1 MKLESQGHTQAMFDS
16 RCTAILLS
24 AWTLLAM
31 PARGIELGGP
41 DPYVGPQSRAVADV
55 YQRAIP
61 QDLSQLRVSREILLI
76 AGEQSAVQTLD
87 RFIERS
93 VLGDILGQPRPAG
106 ATLAEAL
113 KNETGR
119 TDAFD
124 AMRRQILDTTLTVH
138 TVDSTG
144 TEALWRNGTRWLP
157 DTKGVYEGDSIW
169 VARTRDG
176 AAKTLYVRLMVKNV
190 SQGNVVAY
198 APVLSVQ
205 LGATATHLRV
215 PMVKNLSDGK
225 VSVVAPVQT
234 EAPAALLRMPCD
246 RWGDILYPDGSEQL
260 VCSIE
265 SSAISLPDL
274 KAALLGAPA
283 TLVLEVN
290 DIGFLATAE
299 KTTQAL
305 DRSRFTVKPD
315 SIAWNNEWGGQLS
328 AHAGAVDALR
338 KMSCRDKD
346 SCFHF
351 AEIAGDIVRKGG
363 IMLVVGLVGAVL
375 GVVVGVLIELLAA
388 PSRHRLLR
396 RYIFGAALL
405 VMILTGIV
413 AVLTGGAYMLA
424 AVAGVF
430 LGGTAWMGFAV
441 ALWLTIVLWDG
452 GFKDEV
458 QHCLERRV
466 A

>member
-1 MKLESQGHTQAMFDS
+1 MKLESQGHTQAMFDPRRTS
-16 RCTAILLS
+16 MLLC
-24 AWTLLAM
+24 ALALLAM

-41 DPYVGPQSRAVADV
+41 DPYVGPQSRAVAEV

-61 QDLSQLRVSREILLI
+61 QDLSQLRVPREILLI

-106 ATLAEAL
+106 ATVAEAI

-124 AMRRQILDTTLTVH
+124 AMRRQILDTTLVVH

-176 AAKTLYVRLMVKNV
+176 AARTLYVRLMVKNV
-190 SQGNVVAY
+190 SRGNVVAY
-198 APVLSVQ
+198 APVLIVQ
-205 LGATATHLRV
+205 PGAMTAPLQAPSSTA
-215 PMVKNLSDGK
+215 KSQGK
-225 VSVVAPVQT
+225 AAVVAPMPEV
-234 EAPAALLRMPCD
+234 PAGTAATTLRMPCD

-260 VCSIE
+260 VCCIE
-265 SSAISLPDL
+265 ASAITLPDL
-274 KAALLGAPA
+274 KNALQGASA
-283 TLVLEVN
+283 TLALESK
-290 DIGFLATAE
+290 DIAFLATAE

-315 SIAWNNEWGGQLS
+315 SIAWSNEWGGQLS

-363 IMLVVGLVGAVL
+363 IMLVVGLVGVLL

-388 PSRHRLLR
+388 PSRYRLLR
-396 RYIFGAALL
+396 RFIFGAAIM
-405 VMILTGIV
+405 VMVLTGIA

-424 AVAGVF
+424 ALAGVF
-430 LGGTAWMGFAV
+430 LGGTAWIGFSV
-441 ALWLTIVLWDG
+441 ALWLTIVLWDAC
-452 GFKDEV
+452 KRAR
-458 QHCLERRV
+458 Q
-466 A
+466 AKPA